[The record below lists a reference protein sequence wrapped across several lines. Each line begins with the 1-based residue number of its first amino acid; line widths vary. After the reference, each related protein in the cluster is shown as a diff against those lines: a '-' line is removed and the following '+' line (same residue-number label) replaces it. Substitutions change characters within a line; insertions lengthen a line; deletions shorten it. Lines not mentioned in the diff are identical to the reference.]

1 MSILEKKVSA
11 PEDGIKIKEY
21 LKKELELSTRLI
33 RSASLNKRIFVNDEV
48 VKMNRILKDGE
59 IIKIDLE
66 KDESQDIAPEKMDID
81 IIYED
86 EDILVVN
93 KNPFMVVHPTKS
105 YQSGTLANG
114 VINYFRESNQNCIV
128 RLVSRLDMN
137 TSGLIIIAKNQFSHG
152 MLSKELSGNN
162 VEKKYLAIV
171 HGNLEK
177 ASGIIDLP
185 IYKPEEIQ
193 DGIKNGIKRVIDER
207 GQRSITHYKVIENF
221 EKSSLV
227 ECRLETGRTHQI
239 RVHLSSM
246 GHPIYGDTL
255 YGYGEEEEELI
266 KRQALHAYALDF
278 KSPRTGDILS
288 LKSELPQDMVEL
300 IEKIENNKE
309 WI

>member
-1 MSILEKKVSA
+1 MSILEKRVNNIG
-11 PEDGIKIKEY
+11 DGIKIKNY
-21 LKKELELSTRLI
+21 LKTELGLSTRLI

-48 VKMNRILKDGE
+48 VKMNRILSVGE
-59 IIKIDLE
+59 IIKIDLA

-93 KNPFMVVHPTKS
+93 KKPFMVVHPTKS

-114 VINYFRESNQNCIV
+114 VINYFMESNQKCIV

-152 MLSKELSGNN
+152 MLSKEMSGNK
-162 VEKKYLAIV
+162 VEKRYLAIV
-171 HGNLEK
+171 HGNLEEK
-177 ASGIIDLP
+177 SGTIDLP
-185 IYKPEEIQ
+185 IYKPEEIE

-207 GQRSITHYKVIENF
+207 GQRSITHYKVIESF
-221 EKSSLV
+221 ENASLV
-227 ECRLETGRTHQI
+227 ECKLETGRTHQI
-239 RVHLSSM
+239 RVHLGSI

-278 KSPRTGDILS
+278 KSPRTGEMLS
-288 LKSELPQDMVEL
+288 LKSELPQDMMKL
-300 IEKIENNKE
+300 LEKIKNS
-309 WI
+309 